1 MKTCLRNANLPKTKA
16 EMKQAIVDAGV
27 TWECPQRPGGKQGGS
42 VEPYNV
48 GTKKDQ
54 LISSY
59 RQCQCLI

>member
-42 VEPYNV
+42 VEPCNDR
-48 GTKKDQ
+48 T
-54 LISSY
+54 
-59 RQCQCLI
+59 